1 MFLLAKPLSIFALF
15 YRDIRRRDILETGKL
30 PLAPEWH
37 ATNFCSF
44 FELRVAALQALSAS
58 SSRIP
63 RRDPHPPTRWD
74 MPQGRRVLFPSPW
87 AVLSHLF
94 QNQAL

>member
-1 MFLLAKPLSIFALF
+1 M
-15 YRDIRRRDILETGKL
+15 ETGKL

-44 FELRVAALQALSAS
+44 FERSIAALKALSAS

-63 RRDPHPPTRWD
+63 RRDPHPPTRQD
-74 MPQGRRVLFPSPW
+74 VPQVTGLLFLSLQ
-87 AVLSHLF
+87 AVLLHLL
-94 QNQAL
+94 QNQALE